1 MNLLLTL
8 QPYSLEQAFWR
19 CKCTRRALML
29 ADVCAYTTAL
39 LHMNMSVLRMAA
51 TQPSKPIF
59 SIHLGSEHWL
69 FNLGFIS
76 TIYQTSALLLL
87 LAIALST
94 WTAAAAAGRR
104 REPFYTRHRHTLC
117 LMSRLLR
124 LFYCMAHLLQPGAMS
139 FFAHA
144 IAARTRDVQQRPM
157 KALLVNVLHPTAFW
171 MAQANFVLP
180 WRWMLL
186 IQLVNSAAVL
196 ALWSRPLPCLLQ
208 AVQLKPFNA
217 SELFYQAQ
225 ATDACKA
232 LQYASFYIRMWI
244 GDVTYM
250 TIMKM
255 LAEVLVAEAFGST
268 EACCADA

>member
-1 MNLLLTL
+1 
-8 QPYSLEQAFWR
+8 
-19 CKCTRRALML
+19 ML

-51 TQPSKPIF
+51 TQPSKSIF

-94 WTAAAAAGRR
+94 WTAAAAAAGRR
-104 REPFYTRHRHTLC
+104 REPFYTRHRHALC

-171 MAQANFVLP
+171 MAQVRC
-180 WRWMLL
+180 WR
-186 IQLVNSAAVL
+186 AVQ
-196 ALWSRPLPCLLQ
+196 ASVCFLQ
-208 AVQLKPFNA
+208 ANVSCKPGHVSCKCVLSTGRSSFQFGAGASSCLSSGTLTAYWVTLDMPHCRVTPPQLSPRA
-217 SELFYQAQ
+217 SALYFF
-225 ATDACKA
+225 ACRPTSYC
-232 LQYASFYIRMWI
+232 L
-244 GDVTYM
+244 GD
-250 TIMKM
+250 
-255 LAEVLVAEAFGST
+255 G
-268 EACCADA
+268 CC